1 MKKKDIIEYIAEV
14 EHINVEPESA
24 NPEKTAKEIKD
35 KVGDKAEVTYTDE
48 EGSEVE
54 VKEEESVLDLN
65 LLENELY
72 EEIKNEELGRMSKKE
87 IMEMISLSKIDE
99 DCIGYHFHGEEGE
112 PSAEDVE
119 VTVKKIEEEE
129 EEEMDVA
136 VADGDVKTKPKTK
149 PSTAPAKT
157 PKRQSPFNPPKQK
170 PAPAKALSEDELT
183 ESIIS
188 FTKNFINA

>member
-14 EHINVEPESA
+14 EHINVEPESD
-24 NPEKTAKEIKD
+24 NPEKTAKEIKKQHKD
-35 KVGDKAEVTYTDE
+35 SVVTYTDE
-48 EGSEVE
+48 EGREEEVQ
-54 VKEEESVLDLN
+54 EEESVLDLN

-188 FTKNFINA
+188 ITKNFINA

>member
-1 MKKKDIIEYIAEV
+1 MKKKDILEYIAEV
-14 EHINVEPESA
+14 EYINVEDGSD

-54 VKEEESVLDLN
+54 VQEESVLDLN
-65 LLENELY
+65 LLENEIY
-72 EEIKNEELGRMSKKE
+72 EEIKNEELGKMSKKE
-87 IMEMISLSKIDE
+87 IMEMISMSKIDE

-136 VADGDVKTKPKTK
+136 VADDDVKTKPKTK

-188 FTKNFINA
+188 ITKNFINV

>member
-1 MKKKDIIEYIAEV
+1 MKKKDILEYIAEV
-14 EHINVEPESA
+14 EYINVEDGSD

-35 KVGDKAEVTYTDE
+35 KVGDKYTDE

-54 VKEEESVLDLN
+54 VQEESVLDLN
-65 LLENELY
+65 LLENEIY
-72 EEIKNEELGRMSKKE
+72 EEIKNEELGKMSKKE
-87 IMEMISLSKIDE
+87 IMEMISMSKIDE

-136 VADGDVKTKPKTK
+136 VADDDVKTKPKTK

-188 FTKNFINA
+188 ITKNFINA